1 MKALW
6 WLFVAGLLVAGTL
19 WYVHGGKV
27 DVAPCAPVSTVRAQ
41 R

>member
-6 WLFVAGLLVAGTL
+6 WLFVAGLLVTVTL

-27 DVAPCAPVSTVRAQ
+27 DVAPCPTVTTRGA